1 MQLTLRNF
9 SKYHIDMVVEEQG
22 KDPWRLTVWYGEAN
36 RSLRY
41 KTWDMMRYLK
51 ADSDLPCCCI
61 GDFNEVLRREEQM
74 GPNEREMAQINL
86 FREVVDACQLCDI
99 GYVGLD
105 WTFERRVQGGEYCRV
120 RLDRVLASTEW
131 LEMFPL
137 ATLHHLHAVKSDHST
152 ILLMNEM
159 EAQNQRIAV
168 EKPFRYEVMWERHE
182 EFQSTLEA
190 AWGPSGA
197 GNVEELQAKLLSTAM
212 ALKGWGNSS
221 FGAVR
226 TELRGLRKK
235 LQELRMDTGRSDPTY
250 EEKKVEERIAELGH
264 REEIMW
270 RQRARIQWL
279 AEGDKNTRIF
289 HHKASMRRKKNKID
303 KLTRADGSVCE
314 NVNELEQMAHDFYED
329 LYKSENTIGIE
340 EVLSHVPRKVN
351 GEMNETLNA
360 AYTEEE
366 VKTTLFQIF
375 PSKAPGPDGCSLLS
389 KALESVWKGA
399 HTGCYSTSQWR
410 GFYGGNKQY
419 VHCYHPETTKPHFS
433 LPIPPY

>member
-1 MQLTLRNF
+1 
-9 SKYHIDMVVEEQG
+9 
-22 KDPWRLTVWYGEAN
+22 
-36 RSLRY
+36 
-41 KTWDMMRYLK
+41 
-51 ADSDLPCCCI
+51 
-61 GDFNEVLRREEQM
+61 
-74 GPNEREMAQINL
+74 
-86 FREVVDACQLCDI
+86 
-99 GYVGLD
+99 
-105 WTFERRVQGGEYCRV
+105 
-120 RLDRVLASTEW
+120 
-131 LEMFPL
+131 
-137 ATLHHLHAVKSDHST
+137 
-152 ILLMNEM
+152 
-159 EAQNQRIAV
+159 
-168 EKPFRYEVMWERHE
+168 
-182 EFQSTLEA
+182 
-190 AWGPSGA
+190 
-197 GNVEELQAKLLSTAM
+197 
-212 ALKGWGNSS
+212 
-221 FGAVR
+221 
-226 TELRGLRKK
+226 
-235 LQELRMDTGRSDPTY
+235 LQELHTDPGRSVPTY
-250 EEKKVEERIAELGH
+250 EEKKVEERIAELGY

>member
-1 MQLTLRNF
+1 
-9 SKYHIDMVVEEQG
+9 
-22 KDPWRLTVWYGEAN
+22 
-36 RSLRY
+36 
-41 KTWDMMRYLK
+41 
-51 ADSDLPCCCI
+51 
-61 GDFNEVLRREEQM
+61 
-74 GPNEREMAQINL
+74 
-86 FREVVDACQLCDI
+86 
-99 GYVGLD
+99 
-105 WTFERRVQGGEYCRV
+105 
-120 RLDRVLASTEW
+120 
-131 LEMFPL
+131 
-137 ATLHHLHAVKSDHST
+137 
-152 ILLMNEM
+152 MNEM
-159 EAQNQRIAV
+159 EAQNQRIAL
-168 EKPFRYEVMWERHE
+168 EKPFRYEVMRERHE

-226 TELRGLRKK
+226 SELRGLRKK
-235 LQELRMDTGRSDPTY
+235 LQELHTDPGRSVPTY
-250 EEKKVEERIAELGH
+250 EEKKVEERIAELGY

-279 AEGDKNTRIF
+279 AEGDKNTRFF

-303 KLTRADGSVCE
+303 KLTRADGSVCA
-314 NVNELEQMAHDFYED
+314 NVSELEQMAHDFYED